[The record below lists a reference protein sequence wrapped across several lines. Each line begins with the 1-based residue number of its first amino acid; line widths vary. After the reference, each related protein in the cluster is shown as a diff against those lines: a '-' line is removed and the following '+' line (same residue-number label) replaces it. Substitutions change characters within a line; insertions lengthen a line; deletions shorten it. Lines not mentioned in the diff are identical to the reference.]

1 VTTAQPAPDDHR
13 DSALEA
19 GFAVRRAVL
28 GDAHVDRALAGSDD
42 FTRDFQELIT
52 RYAWGEVWSRDGL
65 DRRTRSCITLALL
78 TALRCTD
85 ELPLHVRAAVTNGLT
100 ADEIAEVLLHTAVYA
115 GVPAA
120 NTAFSIARAT
130 LSELGV
136 TTAGPPDATE
146 EPPRA

>member
-1 VTTAQPAPDDHR
+1 VTTAQPAPDDRR

-120 NTAFSIARAT
+120 NTAFAIARAT